1 VEQITQ
7 RHAGR
12 AGATIARC
20 GARAL
25 PSYLVPADSLH
36 MGASLGNASAWI
48 TTRANGDIERLFSVE
63 IGLDVLGGMALRYA
77 APVDPTGDSRAL
89 RRLDPIHA
97 GRFELH
103 PAYQR
108 HHIEL
113 PGDLVVCETVFLP
126 KTAGPERAATY
137 DGCVVYQLVEVQNKA
152 ALPQRLAIYAL
163 AQLRGQT
170 PPDIESR
177 YDAHVRAG
185 VLLARNRSRPRWVRM
200 LGVVG
205 TECCPS
211 AYATTADDTRGYA
224 VAPLAPLANTA
235 APAGDVV
242 STLQVDV
249 TLEPGE
255 RRRVG
260 FVAVFATAGE
270 AEARRL
276 FAHAWDAETALA
288 DTIAYYTDAVATSE
302 VLTPDPVISDG
313 VVWAK
318 ANMLRVMADYPTG
331 RAFTNDPGR
340 SSHVVARDAAWFVSG
355 ADYLAPR
362 FSRALL
368 NAFAARQQPSG
379 KIIEYYDAVTDRR
392 DDYALNINDNTPL
405 FVCAVDHHYRVTC
418 DEAWLARAYPSVAQA
433 ARYILSQLDENL
445 PESMAPFKRGLVY
458 CTARGEGTAGIA
470 GWRNILDGQNISGA
484 VTEINAECYGALRA
498 ATRLAHATGQWA
510 DAEVFRQAAEA
521 LREAINTHLLNP
533 ATGMYYLNI
542 DPDGRPHHDVTADE
556 LFPVMFGV
564 APEAVALAIVSRL
577 HAPDFWTDA
586 GIRTVS
592 RLALDY
598 SPDQRYGLTGGV
610 WPGVTWWLAIAAG
623 YFYPE
628 LMVRALRASFD
639 HFARDPVATHTVPGQ
654 FAEWF
659 DGESLINRGARLSPW
674 EPPRFLWAAV
684 EGICGLT
691 PLGDGLRAR
700 PLLPADWQWV
710 ALRRF
715 PYDEREHTLFLT
727 RQSGGSLRFYSTVEL
742 EVAPGDEV
750 VLFDEDVTTV
760 VALDHA
766 AARHVALR
774 KAGAVLLAIGSASA
788 DAFTVTATLD
798 GLLDLALDYVVARYD
813 SNGASWDF
821 SARQAADDLST
832 LTARLAPYGCQVFA
846 LQPAG

>member
-1 VEQITQ
+1 
-7 RHAGR
+7 
-12 AGATIARC
+12 
-20 GARAL
+20 
-25 PSYLVPADSLH
+25 

-48 TTRANGDIERLFSVE
+48 TTRANGDIERLFSIE
-63 IGLDVLGGMALRYA
+63 IGMDVLGGMALRYA
-77 APVDPTGDSRAL
+77 APDDPSGDPRAL
-89 RRLDPIHA
+89 RRLDPVRA

-108 HHIEL
+108 HTIEL
-113 PGDLVVCETVFLP
+113 PGDLVVQETVFLP

-137 DGCVVYQLVEVQNKA
+137 DGCVVYQFVDVENQA
-152 ALPQRLAIYAL
+152 AVPQRLAIYAL

-170 PPDIESR
+170 PPDVESR

-185 VLLARNRSRPRWVRM
+185 ALLARNASRPRWVRV

-205 TECCPS
+205 AEGCPS

-224 VAPLAPLANTA
+224 VAPLAPLANTT
-235 APAGDVV
+235 APAGAVV

-249 TLEPGE
+249 TLEPGA
-255 RRRVG
+255 RRCIG
-260 FVAVFATAGE
+260 FVAVFAAAGE

-276 FAHAWDAETALA
+276 FAHAWDAEAALA
-288 DTIAYYTDAVATSE
+288 DTIAYYTDALATSE

-340 SSHVVARDAAWFVSG
+340 SSHVVARDAAWFVTG

-368 NAFAARQQPSG
+368 NAFTARQQPSG
-379 KIIEYYDAVTDRR
+379 KLIEYYDAVTDRR

-405 FVCAVDHHYRVTC
+405 YVSAVDHHYRVTC
-418 DEAWLARAYPSVAQA
+418 DDTWLARIYPSVARA
-433 ARYILSQLDENL
+433 ARYILSQLDVNL
-445 PESMAPFKRGLVY
+445 PAGAAPFKLGLVW

-470 GWRNILDGQNISGA
+470 GWRNILDCQTISGA

-498 ATRLAHATGQWA
+498 AARLARATNQWGDADVFHA
-510 DAEVFRQAAEA
+510 AAEA

-542 DPDGRPHHDVTADE
+542 DPDGCPHPDVTADE

-564 APEAVALAIVSRL
+564 APEPVALAIVSRL
-577 HAPDFWTDA
+577 HAPDFWTDG

-623 YFYPE
+623 HFFPE
-628 LMVRALRASFD
+628 LMVRALRASFG

-659 DGESLINRGARLSPW
+659 DGESLINRGMRLSPW

-700 PLLPADWQWV
+700 PLLPSDWQWL

-715 PYDEREHTLFLT
+715 PYQEREHTLFLT
-727 RQSGGSLRFYSTVEL
+727 RQPGGSLRYYSTVEL

-750 VLFDEDVTTV
+750 VLFDEDVTTAV
-760 VALDHA
+760 TLDHVA
-766 AARHVALR
+766 ALHVALR
-774 KAGAVLLAIGSASA
+774 RADAVLLAIGSASA
-788 DAFTVTATLD
+788 ESLCVTVTLEGVLD
-798 GLLDLALDYVVARYD
+798 PALDYVVARYD
-813 SNGASWDF
+813 SNGAAWEF
-821 SARQAADDLST
+821 SARQSAGVLTSLS
-832 LTARLAPYGCQVFA
+832 AQLAPHGCLVFA
-846 LQPAG
+846 LQLAG